1 MSGNCKPVQ
10 HQDKGLWPPPFAF
23 PILVH
28 RLANNGDGVAFKM
41 GRRQG
46 ARRGAYLNRYVT
58 DEQRGR
64 RPIFNATL
72 RAGASWLFFR
82 VARSTRMIQIWALRS
97 RLEKQPTDL
106 RRHHHYLRDGALPLF
121 TGLLLALIPA
131 SSASGQSTRPYK
143 IGALTKSL
151 ANPYFLLMKQ
161 GYEYAQKKLGVE
173 VVFGS
178 TPAEEADLEQLNILH
193 RWLAE
198 GSLEGYVVTP
208 FRATS
213 LNSALTRASRNNL
226 PIINIDELIP
236 EDVAKADGIKIVAR
250 IASNNVEA
258 GKLDAQLVL
267 SSTPKGSDVAIIE
280 GDPGTTSSTERVTGF
295 TNAAKEGGLNIVASQ
310 PANWNRKKAGELA
323 TNILEGDPNLK
334 AIFAANDDMALGV
347 VHAVQAR
354 GATAKIIIVSVD
366 GTPDAIDAL
375 KQGLLSGTVAQ
386 YPDAMAYMAVETLV
400 KKLKGETVSEKIDS
414 PIKLI
419 TKDNVSDAGAY
430 YKEELDLS
438 SAHR

>member
-1 MSGNCKPVQ
+1 MSGSCKPIQ
-10 HQDKGLWPPPFAF
+10 GEGKGPSQSPLAF
-23 PILVH
+23 SISAL
-28 RLANNGDGVAFKM
+28 LA
-41 GRRQG
+41 
-46 ARRGAYLNRYVT
+46 
-58 DEQRGR
+58 
-64 RPIFNATL
+64 
-72 RAGASWLFFR
+72 
-82 VARSTRMIQIWALRS
+82 
-97 RLEKQPTDL
+97 
-106 RRHHHYLRDGALPLF
+106 
-121 TGLLLALIPA
+121 GLLLALIPA
-131 SSASGQSTRPYK
+131 GSVSGQNTKTYK

-178 TPAEEADLEQLNILH
+178 TPTEEADLEQLNILQ

-198 GSLEGYVVTP
+198 GSLDGYVITP

-213 LNSALTRASRNNL
+213 LNSALTRASRKNL

-236 EDVAKADGIKIVAR
+236 EDAAKADGIKIVAR

-267 SSTPKGSDVAIIE
+267 SSVPKGSDVAIVE
-280 GDPGTTSSTERVTGF
+280 GDPGTTSSMERVTGF

-310 PANWNRKKAGELA
+310 PANWNRKKAAELA
-323 TNILEGDPNLK
+323 TNILEGDSNLK

-347 VHAVQAR
+347 VRAVQAA
-354 GATAKIIIVSVD
+354 GATGKIIVVSVD

-386 YPDAMAYMAVETLV
+386 YPDAMAYLAVETLV
-400 KKLKGETVSEKIDS
+400 KKLNGETVPEKIDS
-414 PIKLI
+414 PVKLI
-419 TKDNVSDAGAY
+419 TKDNVSDVGKY
-430 YKEELDLS
+430 YKDELDLS
-438 SAHR
+438 SKR

>member
-1 MSGNCKPVQ
+1 MSGNCKPVRGQ
-10 HQDKGLWPPPFAF
+10 GKGLWQSPIAFSISALFA
-23 PILVH
+23 
-28 RLANNGDGVAFKM
+28 
-41 GRRQG
+41 
-46 ARRGAYLNRYVT
+46 
-58 DEQRGR
+58 
-64 RPIFNATL
+64 
-72 RAGASWLFFR
+72 
-82 VARSTRMIQIWALRS
+82 
-97 RLEKQPTDL
+97 
-106 RRHHHYLRDGALPLF
+106 
-121 TGLLLALIPA
+121 GLLLALIPA
-131 SSASGQSTRPYK
+131 SSVSAQSPKTYK

-151 ANPYFLLMKQ
+151 ANPYFLLMKH

-178 TPAEEADLEQLNILH
+178 TPTEEADVQQLNILQS
-193 RWLAE
+193 WLAE

-213 LNSALTRASRNNL
+213 LNSALTRVSRKNL

-236 EDVAKADGIKIVAR
+236 EDAAKADGIKIIAR

-267 SSTPKGSDVAIIE
+267 SSVPKGSDVAIIE
-280 GDPGTTSSTERVTGF
+280 GDPGTTSSTDRVTGF

-323 TNILEGDPNLK
+323 ANILQGDSNLK
-334 AIFAANDDMALGV
+334 AIFVANDDMALGV
-347 VHAVQAR
+347 VQAVQAM
-354 GATAKIIIVSVD
+354 GATGKIIVVSVD

-386 YPDAMAYMAVETLV
+386 YPDAMAYMATEALV
-400 KKLKGETVSEKIDS
+400 KSLNGETVPEKIYS

-430 YKEELDLS
+430 YKDELDLS
-438 SAHR
+438 SKR